1 MGKPALLRFGT
12 DIADHTPMKASFLLS
27 GFSFTASLLFVL
39 LIGSVTAQQTATFT
53 ADDRFYR
60 QGLELYDKEK
70 YAAAQEKFEHYISE
84 TDRPNSERAVTA
96 EYLAGLCAMYLFHK
110 DAEYRLETFVDEHPE
125 SPWVRQVY
133 FELATYNYQ
142 RRNYRK
148 ALEWFSKTDVS
159 YLQANQKEAYTFKLA
174 HSNFEKE
181 NFEDARTGFYDLKDG
196 EGEFAIP
203 SLYYYSHIAY
213 RDGDYETALK
223 GFRQLDQNESFKPVV
238 PYYITQILYFQERY
252 DEVLEYATAFIDST
266 DEQQVKRLPEISR
279 LIGDAH
285 YRRNHYDEAIPYL
298 ERFHDETLKKERSR
312 KDFFQLGYCY
322 YQTGEYTKALDY
334 LNEASKEDDELAQSA
349 TYHMADCY
357 LKLDQK
363 AYARSA
369 FREASEAD
377 YNREIKEDALFNYAK
392 LAFELSYNPFNE
404 AITAFEQYLEDY
416 PDSPRR
422 DEAYEF
428 LLNVY
433 MKTRSYEKALVS
445 LDKIQNKD
453 TRTKEAYQ
461 IVAYNRAVELFQAG
475 EYERSESFFNKV
487 DTYPVNPAISAEASY
502 WKAEL
507 AYRKKDYSKAAAL
520 YNSFLKQPGGYQSA
534 FYNDAHYGAGYALF
548 NQKKYISA
556 ATAFRKYVDS
566 FQGDDLKKKT
576 DAYLRIGD
584 CYYVNKEYD
593 RAIGYYDEAI
603 QLGQQMA
610 DYAMFQKAICYG
622 LKGDPQRE
630 IEVLNTLIDTQL
642 DSRYTVEAKYELG
655 KTYLQMDQPD
665 NALVWFENVLNEHPN
680 SPYIKYSLL
689 DLCLVY
695 LKKGNNKEVIELW
708 NRIKT
713 EYPNDKVTVDAFNL
727 VEEVLLEEGMMDQL
741 PENLGLSDSD
751 IEERVYAAAADFAIT
766 GECGKAIPKLE
777 EYLRKY
783 QPGLFATPA
792 NFYLANCYFE
802 NENTEA
808 ALNAF
813 NYVISQPASDFT
825 EQSLIAAATIN
836 YNRQNY
842 QQALNHYIELETIA
856 GNEQNLLEAQIGQ
869 MRCYY
874 FLEQPQYA
882 KEYAEKVVA
891 NPNTPEDIKT
901 VAQLWKGR
909 MLKEE
914 GNYDDAYYDFAEVV
928 KRGGKNGAE
937 AKYHMAEIAYLKEAF
952 KAAET
957 EIFELIED
965 FSAFTDWRY
974 KGFLL
979 LSDVYVGLEDFF
991 QARVTLQTI
1000 LDNVQESWVRL
1011 EAASKLERLEQLENP
1026 EAEEEAK
1033 EEIEIDLNQEEE

>member
-1 MGKPALLRFGT
+1 
-12 DIADHTPMKASFLLS
+12 MKASFSLS
-27 GFSFTASLLFVL
+27 GVSLSVLILVL
-39 LIGSVTAQQTATFT
+39 LLGDIASAQQPATFT
-53 ADDRFYR
+53 ADDRLYR
-60 QGLELYDKEK
+60 EGLELYDKEK
-70 YAAAQEKFEHYISE
+70 FAAAQDKFEHYIAT

-148 ALEWFSKTDVS
+148 ALEWFEKTDAS
-159 YLQANQKEAYTFKLA
+159 YLQADQKEEYTFKLA

-181 NFEDARTGFYDLKDG
+181 NFEEARTGFYELKDG
-196 EGEFAIP
+196 SGEFAIP

-223 GFRQLDQNESFKPVV
+223 GFQQLDNNESFKPVV
-238 PYYITQILYFQERY
+238 PYYITQILYYQQRY
-252 DEVLEYATAFIDST
+252 DEVLNYATAFIDST
-266 DEQQVKRLPEISR
+266 DEKDVKRLPEISR
-279 LIGDAH
+279 LMGDAH
-285 YRRNHYDEAIPYL
+285 YRKNNYDKAIPYL
-298 ERFHDETLKKERSR
+298 ERYHDETMKKDRSR

-322 YQTGEYTKALDY
+322 YQTGEFTKALEF

-369 FREASEAD
+369 FREASEMD
-377 YNREIKEDALFNYAK
+377 YNREVKEDALFNYAK

-433 MKTRSYEKALVS
+433 MKTRSYEKALSS

-475 EYERSESFFNKV
+475 EYDRSETFFNKV

-507 AYRKKDYSKAAAL
+507 AYREKDYSKAAGL
-520 YNSFLKQPGGYQSA
+520 YNNFLQQPGGYQSE
-534 FYNDAHYGAGYALF
+534 FYNEAHYGAGYALF
-548 NQKKYISA
+548 NQKKYVSA

-566 FQGDDLKKKT
+566 FKGDDLKKKT

-593 RAIGYYDEAI
+593 RAIGYYDQAI
-603 QLGQQMA
+603 ELGQQMA

-622 LKGDPQRE
+622 LKGEPQRE
-630 IEVLNTLIDTQL
+630 IEVLNELIETQL

-655 KTYLQMDQPD
+655 KTYLQQDQPD
-665 NALVWFENVLNEHPN
+665 NARKWFENVLQEHPN

-695 LKKGNNKEVIELW
+695 LKKGNNQKVIELW

-727 VEEVLLEEGMMDQL
+727 VEAVLLDEGMMDEL
-741 PENLGLSDSD
+741 PENLGLSDTD

-766 GECGKAIPKLE
+766 GECEKAIPKLE

-783 QPGLFATPA
+783 QPGLYATPA
-792 NFYLANCYFE
+792 NFYLASCYFE
-802 NENTEA
+802 NGDTDA

-836 YNRQNY
+836 YNQKNY

-856 GNEQNLLEAQIGQ
+856 GNDQNLLEAQIGQ

-882 KEYAEKVVA
+882 KEYAEKVIA
-891 NPNTPEDIKT
+891 NNNTPADIRT

-909 MLKEE
+909 ILKEE
-914 GNYDDAYYDFAEVV
+914 GSYDDAYYDFVEVV
-928 KRGGKNGAE
+928 KRGGKQGAE
-937 AKYHMAEIAYLKEAF
+937 AKFHMAEIAHLKGAN

-965 FSAFTDWRY
+965 FSAFTEWRY

-1000 LDNVQESWVRL
+1000 LDNVDEAWVRMEAEKKLQDL
-1011 EAASKLERLEQLENP
+1011 EELENP
-1026 EAEEEAK
+1026 ESDELQE